1 MAGARARGI
10 ALVFAVVLT
19 VTMAGCA
26 GVDAEAE
33 TSSAS
38 PSRTPSA
45 ATTATP
51 PSTPTPTPT
60 ATPSTDPADPATWVI
75 SFDAIGPLV
84 SGAPLA
90 DVPGEL
96 AAFRQLR
103 APDTQCSAYV
113 YVLTDGFN
121 ASVRAERGDP
131 SRAAESTVF
140 WKGAAAPTAADVERS
155 PRTASGIGIGS
166 SLDQLKAAY
175 PELRVTQESGVP
187 TYGITDGS
195 RWILFRDLY
204 AGGTVT
210 AVQVGTNT
218 MIANEVC

>member
-1 MAGARARGI
+1 M
-10 ALVFAVVLT
+10 
-19 VTMAGCA
+19 
-26 GVDAEAE
+26 
-33 TSSAS
+33 
-38 PSRTPSA
+38 PSA
-45 ATTATP
+45 TAYATPTVAATATP
-51 PSTPTPTPT
+51 ASTPTPSSD
-60 ATPSTDPADPATWVI
+60 AADPATWVI

-96 AAFRQLR
+96 GAFKQLR
-103 APDTQCSAYV
+103 APDAECSAFV
-113 YVLTDGFN
+113 YVVTDHLN
-121 ASVRAERGDP
+121 ASVRAERGNP

-140 WKGAAAPTAADVERS
+140 WKGSAAPVAADVQRS
-155 PRTASGIGIGS
+155 PRTATGIGIGS

-175 PELRVTQESGVP
+175 PELRVTQESAVP

-210 AVQVGTNT
+210 AIQVGTDT

>member
-1 MAGARARGI
+1 M
-10 ALVFAVVLT
+10 
-19 VTMAGCA
+19 
-26 GVDAEAE
+26 
-33 TSSAS
+33 
-38 PSRTPSA
+38 
-45 ATTATP
+45 
-51 PSTPTPTPT
+51 
-60 ATPSTDPADPATWVI
+60 I

-103 APDTQCSAYV
+103 APDAECSAFV
-113 YVLTDGFN
+113 YVLTGQFN

-140 WKGAAAPTAADVERS
+140 WKGTAAPAAADVERS
-155 PRTASGIGIGS
+155 PRTATGIGIGS

-195 RWILFRDLY
+195 RWMLFRDLY

-210 AVQVGTNT
+210 AIQVGTNT